1 MPKAAHYILRGVVR
15 HMSKPTIIL
24 ATSNG
29 VGMGHLARASAVA
42 LALKDVANPIIVS
55 MAGGIAEIPS
65 FMGIRCE
72 YIPGR
77 DRLWMSREKWDKYL
91 RDRLLALVEE
101 TGAKVLSFDG
111 VVPYPGVIAAKNS
124 HPSLKLV
131 WVRRGLWQKKP
142 QRFIL
147 GLQAAMMDVIIEPGD
162 IARAYDFGPTS
173 QRKDAVITS
182 PVSLFR
188 KEDAL
193 SRDDARRALG
203 LDLNRPVALVQLGTG
218 DSDVNHKMEAALEGL
233 IGWKDLQVIL
243 TKAPIDKDGK
253 SLAPAG
259 LDIKTVRY
267 FPLAQV
273 LHAFDAG
280 ICATGYN
287 GVHELLPA
295 QVPTVFVSNIR
306 GTDDQEARARW
317 CHDFGY
323 ALRADQSD
331 LNEITA
337 TVKKLQDP
345 LVRAQLSARCAELPN
360 TTGGA
365 EIAAMLYRLAIEQ
378 KPVRAKTFTFARLMA
393 QDHINRGLRHVANLG
408 LRRVALVYRFLN
420 PHISVQEIDQVPPV
434 FGNHTTAAELHPLI
448 KSATRYEHMI
458 EGASDN
464 YRKRREEIAF
474 AAYGKEM
481 IVTKTK

>member
-1 MPKAAHYILRGVVR
+1 
-15 HMSKPTIIL
+15 MSKPTIIL

-29 VGMGHLARASAVA
+29 VGMGHLARASAIA
-42 LALKDVANPIIVS
+42 LALKPVANPIIVS
-55 MAGGIAEIPS
+55 MAGGIAEVPS

-77 DRLWMSREKWDKYL
+77 DRLWMPRENWDAYL
-91 RDRLLALVEE
+91 RDRLLALVDE
-101 TGAKVLSFDG
+101 TDAKVLSFDG
-111 VVPYPGVIAAKNS
+111 VVPYPGVIAARNTNPK
-124 HPSLKLV
+124 LKLV

-147 GLQAAMMDVIIEPGD
+147 GLQAKMMDAIIEPGD

-173 QRKDAVITS
+173 KRNDSVLTS

-193 SRDDARRALG
+193 SREDARKALG

-218 DSDVNHKMEAALEGL
+218 DSDVNHKMTAALEGL
-233 IGWKDLQVIL
+233 LGWKDLQVVL
-243 TKAPIDKDGK
+243 TKAPIDKNGN
-253 SLAPAG
+253 SLVPEG
-259 LDIKTVRY
+259 LDIKVARY
-267 FPLAQV
+267 FPLAKV

-323 ALRADQSD
+323 ALRADQAD
-331 LNEITA
+331 LADITK
-337 TVKKLQDP
+337 TVKQLQDP
-345 LVRAQLSARCAELPN
+345 QIRAGLSAKCAELPN
-360 TTGGA
+360 TTGGQ
-365 EIAAMLYRLAIEQ
+365 EIADMLFALTKEQ
-378 KPVRAKTFTFARLMA
+378 TPQQAKSLTFKRLMI
-393 QDHINRGLRHVANLG
+393 QDHFNRGLRHVANLG
-408 LRRVALVYRFLN
+408 LRRVALVYRFIN
-420 PHISVQEIDQVPPV
+420 PHKDVQITKEEPPV
-434 FGNHTTAAELHPLI
+434 FGDSTDSATLQKLI
-448 KSATRYEHMI
+448 KSGTRFEHLI
-458 EGASDN
+458 TQASPG
-464 YRKRREEIAF
+464 YRAKREEIAQE
-474 AAYGKEM
+474 AYGDLVE
-481 IVTKTK
+481 

>member
-1 MPKAAHYILRGVVR
+1 
-15 HMSKPTIIL
+15 
-24 ATSNG
+24 
-29 VGMGHLARASAVA
+29 MGHLARASAVA
-42 LALKDVANPIIVS
+42 LALKPVANPIIVS

-77 DRLWMSREKWDKYL
+77 DRLWMSREKWDAYL

-101 TGAKVLSFDG
+101 TDAKVLSFDG
-111 VVPYPGVIAAKNS
+111 VVPYPGVIAARNANPK
-124 HPSLKLV
+124 LKLV

-147 GLQAAMMDVIIEPGD
+147 GLQAKMMDAIVEPGD

-173 QRKDAVITS
+173 KRKDSVLTS

-193 SRDDARRALG
+193 SFADARKALG
-203 LDLNRPVALVQLGTG
+203 LDQNRPVALVQLGTG
-218 DSDVNHKMEAALEGL
+218 DSDVNHKMTAALEGL
-233 IGWKDLQVIL
+233 LGWKDLQVIL
-243 TKAPIDKDGK
+243 TKAPIDKDGN
-253 SLAPAG
+253 SLAPEG
-259 LDIKTVRY
+259 LDIKVARY
-267 FPLAQV
+267 FPLAKV

-317 CHDFGY
+317 CHDFGF
-323 ALRADQSD
+323 ALRADQAD
-331 LNEITA
+331 LADITK

-345 LVRAQLSARCAELPN
+345 EVRAGLSAKCAELPN
-360 TTGGA
+360 TTGGQA
-365 EIAAMLYRLAIEQ
+365 IADILFSLATAQ
-378 KPVRAKTFTFARLMA
+378 APAKAKTFTFIRLMA

-408 LRRVALVYRFLN
+408 LRRVALVYRFIN
-420 PHISVQEIDQVPPV
+420 PHIVVQVTKQEPPV
-434 FGNHTTAAELHPLI
+434 FGDSTDSAELHKLI
-448 KSATRYEHMI
+448 KSATRFEHLI
-458 EGASDN
+458 TGSSPA
-464 YRKRREEIAF
+464 YRAKREEIAKT
-474 AAYGKEM
+474 AYGDLVEIIK
-481 IVTKTK
+481 K

>member
-1 MPKAAHYILRGVVR
+1 MTT
-15 HMSKPTIIL
+15 SKPTIIL

-42 LALKDVANPIIVS
+42 LALKPVANPIIVS

-77 DRLWMSREKWDKYL
+77 DRLWMSREKWDSYL

-101 TGAKVLSFDG
+101 TDAKVLSFDG
-111 VVPYPGVIAAKNS
+111 VVPYPGVIAARNANPK
-124 HPSLKLV
+124 LKLV

-147 GLQAAMMDVIIEPGD
+147 GLQAKMMDAIVEPGD

-173 QRKDAVITS
+173 KRKDSVLTS

-193 SRDDARRALG
+193 SREDARKALG

-218 DSDVNHKMEAALEGL
+218 DSDVNHKMTAALEGL
-233 IGWKDLQVIL
+233 LGWKDLQVIL
-243 TKAPIDKDGK
+243 TKAPIDKDGN
-253 SLAPAG
+253 SLAPEG
-259 LDIKTVRY
+259 LDIKVARY
-267 FPLAQV
+267 FPLAKV

-317 CHDFGY
+317 CNDFGY
-323 ALRADQSD
+323 ALRADQAD
-331 LNEITA
+331 LTDITK
-337 TVKKLQDP
+337 TVKQLQDP
-345 LVRAQLSARCAELPN
+345 EVRARLSAKCAELPN
-360 TTGGA
+360 TTGGQ
-365 EIAAMLYRLAIEQ
+365 EIADILFELATAQ
-378 KPVRAKTFTFARLMA
+378 APARAKSFTFYRLMA

-420 PHISVQEIDQVPPV
+420 PHIVVQVTKQEPPV
-434 FGNHTTAAELHPLI
+434 FGDSIVPAELHTLI
-448 KSATRYEHMI
+448 KASTRFEHLI
-458 EGASDN
+458 TGASPA
-464 YRKRREEIAF
+464 YRAKREEIAKI
-474 AAYGKEM
+474 AYGDLVEIIK
-481 IVTKTK
+481 K

>member
-1 MPKAAHYILRGVVR
+1 MPKAAQYILRGVVR

-91 RDRLLALVEE
+91 RDRFLALVEE

-173 QRKDAVITS
+173 QRKDAVLTS

-188 KEDAL
+188 REDAL

-218 DSDVNHKMEAALEGL
+218 DSDVNHKMTAALEGL

-267 FPLAQV
+267 FPLAKV

-331 LNEITA
+331 LTDITE

-345 LVRAQLSARCAELPN
+345 LVRAQLSAQCANLPD

-365 EIAAMLYRLAIEQ
+365 EIAEILCKLAIVE
-378 KPVRAKTFTFARLMA
+378 KSTHAKDLTFKRLML
-393 QDHINRGLRHVANLG
+393 QDHFNRGLRHVANLG
-408 LRRVALVYRFLN
+408 IRRIALVYRRFY
-420 PHISVQEIDQVPPV
+420 PHKILEIVKQAPPIFGDSTKPEELRELITSSNRFEHLISGSSP
-434 FGNHTTAAELHPLI
+434 AYLI
-448 KSATRYEHMI
+448 R
-458 EGASDN
+458 
-464 YRKRREEIAF
+464 RKEIAQE
-474 AAYGKEM
+474 AYGMPVE
-481 IVTKTK
+481 IVKR

>member
-1 MPKAAHYILRGVVR
+1 MTT
-15 HMSKPTIIL
+15 SKPTIIL

-42 LALKDVANPIIVS
+42 LALKPVANPIIVS

-77 DRLWMSREKWDKYL
+77 DRLWMSREKWDSYL

-101 TGAKVLSFDG
+101 TDAKVLSFDG
-111 VVPYPGVIAAKNS
+111 VVPYPGVIAARNANPK
-124 HPSLKLV
+124 LKLV

-147 GLQAAMMDVIIEPGD
+147 GLQAKMMDTIVEPGD
-162 IARAYDFGPTS
+162 IARSYDFGPTS
-173 QRKDAVITS
+173 KRKDSVLTS

-193 SRDDARRALG
+193 SREDARKALG

-218 DSDVNHKMEAALEGL
+218 DSDVNHKMTAALEGL
-233 IGWKDLQVIL
+233 LGWKDLQVIL
-243 TKAPIDKDGK
+243 TKAPIDKDGN
-253 SLAPAG
+253 SLAPEG
-259 LDIKTVRY
+259 LDIKVARY
-267 FPLAQV
+267 FPLAKV

-317 CHDFGY
+317 CNDFGY
-323 ALRADQSD
+323 ALRADQAD
-331 LNEITA
+331 LADITK
-337 TVKKLQDP
+337 TVKQLQDP
-345 LVRAQLSARCAELPN
+345 EVRARLSAKCAELPN
-360 TTGGA
+360 TTGGQ
-365 EIAAMLYRLAIEQ
+365 EIADILFALATAQ
-378 KPVRAKTFTFARLMA
+378 APARAKTFTFYRLMA

-420 PHISVQEIDQVPPV
+420 PHIVVQVTKQEPPV
-434 FGNHTTAAELHPLI
+434 FGDSIVPAELHTLI
-448 KSATRYEHMI
+448 KASTRFEHLI
-458 EGASDN
+458 TGASPA
-464 YRKRREEIAF
+464 YRARREEIAKT
-474 AAYGKEM
+474 AYGDLVEIIK
-481 IVTKTK
+481 K

>member
-1 MPKAAHYILRGVVR
+1 
-15 HMSKPTIIL
+15 MSKPTIIL

-42 LALKDVANPIIVS
+42 VALKEVANPIIVS

-65 FMGIRCE
+65 FMGVRCE

-101 TGAKVLSFDG
+101 TGATVLSFDG

-124 HPSLKLV
+124 SPSLKLV

-147 GLQAAMMDVIIEPGD
+147 GLQASMMDVIIEPGD

-173 QRKDAVITS
+173 KRKDSVLTS
-182 PVSLFR
+182 PVSLFKR
-188 KEDAL
+188 EEAL
-193 SRDDARRALG
+193 SREEARKVLG
-203 LDLNRPVALVQLGTG
+203 LDPDRPVALVQLGTG
-218 DSDVNHKMEAALEGL
+218 DSDVNHKMTAALEGL

-243 TKAPIDKDGK
+243 TKAPIDKEGN
-253 SLAPAG
+253 SLAPEG
-259 LDIKTVRY
+259 LDIKVARY
-267 FPLAQV
+267 FPLAEV

-295 QVPTVFVSNIR
+295 QIPTVFVSNIR

-317 CHDFGY
+317 CNDFGY

-331 LNEITA
+331 LADITA
-337 TVKKLQDP
+337 TVRKLQNP
-345 LVRAQLSARCAELPN
+345 EIRAQLSAKCAELPETN
-360 TTGGA
+360 GGQ
-365 EIAAMLYRLAIEQ
+365 EIADILFTLATQENSTGAKNLTFMRLL
-378 KPVRAKTFTFARLMA
+378 V
-393 QDHINRGLRHVANLG
+393 QDHINRGMRHVLNLG
-408 LRRVALVYRFLN
+408 IRRLALIYRFLN
-420 PHISVQEIDQVPPV
+420 PHIVVEITKAEPPI
-434 FGNHTTAAELHPLI
+434 FGDSTKPEELRELI
-448 KSATRYEHMI
+448 KSTTRFEHLVS
-458 EGASDN
+458 GASN
-464 YRKRREEIAF
+464 QYRLRREEIANE
-474 AAYGKEM
+474 AYGNLVE
-481 IVTKTK
+481 VVRTK

>member
-1 MPKAAHYILRGVVR
+1 
-15 HMSKPTIIL
+15 MSKPTIIL

-42 LALKDVANPIIVS
+42 VALKDVANPIIVS
-55 MAGGIAEIPS
+55 MAGGIAEIPA

-77 DRLWMSREKWDKYL
+77 DRMWMSREKWDVYL

-111 VVPYPGVIAAKNS
+111 VVPYPGVIAAKNAN
-124 HPSLKLV
+124 PNLKLV

-147 GLQAAMMDVIIEPGD
+147 GLQSKMMDAIIEPGD

-173 QRKDAVITS
+173 KRKDSVLTS

-188 KEDAL
+188 KDDAM

-203 LDLNRPVALVQLGTG
+203 LDLNRPTVLVQLGTG
-218 DSDVNHKMEAALEGL
+218 EGDVNEKMTAALSGL
-233 IGWKDLQVIL
+233 LGWKDLQVIL
-243 TKAPIDKDGK
+243 TKAPVDKDGK
-253 SLAPAG
+253 SLAPEGIDLKVA
-259 LDIKTVRY
+259 RY
-267 FPLAQV
+267 FPLAKV

-295 QVPTVFVSNIR
+295 QLPTVFVSNIR
-306 GTDDQEARARW
+306 GTDDQEARAKW
-317 CHDFGY
+317 CHDFGF
-323 ALRADQSD
+323 ALRADQAD
-331 LNEITA
+331 LADITA
-337 TVKKLQDP
+337 KVKMLQDP
-345 LVRAQLSARCAELPN
+345 AVRKRLSEKCAELPE
-360 TTGGA
+360 TTGGQ
-365 EIAAMLYRLAIEQ
+365 EIAEVLYKLALAE
-378 KPVRAKTFTFARLMA
+378 KPTDPRTFTFIRLMA
-393 QDHINRGLRHVANLG
+393 QDHLNRGLRHVANLG
-408 LRRVALVYRFLN
+408 LRRVALVYRLLI
-420 PHISVQEIDQVPPV
+420 PHKKLQEIDEEPPV
-434 FGNHTTAAELHPLI
+434 FGDQSTSAELHPLI
-448 KSATRYEHMI
+448 KSSTRFEHLI
-458 EGASDN
+458 TGASDN

-474 AAYGKEM
+474 AAYGKETV
-481 IVTKTK
+481 ITKTK

>member
-1 MPKAAHYILRGVVR
+1 MT
-15 HMSKPTIIL
+15 KPTIIL

-42 LALKDVANPIIVS
+42 MALKPVANPIIVS

-65 FMGIRCE
+65 FMDIRCE

-77 DRLWMSREKWDKYL
+77 DRLWMSREKWDAYL
-91 RDRLLALVEE
+91 RDRLLALVDE
-101 TGAKVLSFDG
+101 TDAKVLSFDG
-111 VVPYPGVIAAKNS
+111 VVPYPGVIAARNANPK
-124 HPSLKLV
+124 LKLV

-147 GLQAAMMDVIIEPGD
+147 GLQAKMMDAIVEPGD

-173 QRKDAVITS
+173 KRKDSVLTS

-193 SRDDARRALG
+193 SRADARKALG
-203 LDLNRPVALVQLGTG
+203 LDQNRPVALVQLGTG
-218 DSDVNHKMEAALEGL
+218 DSDVNHKMTAALEGL
-233 IGWKDLQVIL
+233 LGWKDLQVIL
-243 TKAPIDKDGK
+243 TKAPVDKDGN
-253 SLAPAG
+253 SLAPEG
-259 LDIKTVRY
+259 LDIKVARY
-267 FPLAQV
+267 FPLAKV

-323 ALRADQSD
+323 ALRADQAD
-331 LNEITA
+331 LADITK

-345 LVRAQLSARCAELPN
+345 QVRAALSAKCAELPQ
-360 TTGGA
+360 TTGGQ
-365 EIAAMLYRLAIEQ
+365 EIADILYALATKQ
-378 KPVRAKTFTFARLMA
+378 APAKAKTFTFIRLMA

-420 PHISVQEIDQVPPV
+420 PHIVVQVTKQDPPS
-434 FGNHTTAAELHPLI
+434 FGDSTDSAELHKLI
-448 KSATRYEHMI
+448 KSASRFEHLI
-458 EGASDN
+458 ADASPA
-464 YRKRREEIAF
+464 YVAKRKEIART
-474 AAYGKEM
+474 AYGDLVEIIK
-481 IVTKTK
+481 K

>member
-1 MPKAAHYILRGVVR
+1 
-15 HMSKPTIIL
+15 MSKPTIIL

-42 LALKDVANPIIVS
+42 LALKQVANPIIVS

-77 DRLWMSREKWDKYL
+77 DRLWMSREKWDAYL

-101 TGAKVLSFDG
+101 TDAKVLSFDG
-111 VVPYPGVIAAKNS
+111 VVPYPGVIAARNANPK
-124 HPSLKLV
+124 LKLV

-142 QRFIL
+142 QRLIL
-147 GLQAAMMDVIIEPGD
+147 GLQAKMMDAIVEPGD

-173 QRKDAVITS
+173 KRNDSVLTS

-193 SRDDARRALG
+193 SREDARKALG

-218 DSDVNHKMEAALEGL
+218 DSDVNHKMTAALEGL
-233 IGWKDLQVIL
+233 LGWKDLQVVL
-243 TKAPIDKDGK
+243 TKAPIDKDGN
-253 SLAPAG
+253 SLAPEG
-259 LDIKTVRY
+259 LDIKVARY
-267 FPLAQV
+267 FPLAKV

-323 ALRADQSD
+323 ALRADQAD
-331 LNEITA
+331 LADITK
-337 TVKKLQDP
+337 TVKQLQDSQ
-345 LVRAQLSARCAELPN
+345 VRAGLSAQCAKLPN
-360 TTGGA
+360 TTGGQ
-365 EIAAMLYRLAIEQ
+365 EIADLLIALTKEQ
-378 KPVRAKTFTFARLMA
+378 SPQQAKSLTFKRLMI
-393 QDHINRGLRHVANLG
+393 QDHFNRGLRHVANLG
-408 LRRVALVYRFLN
+408 LRRVALIYRFIN
-420 PHISVQEIDQVPPV
+420 PHYGVQVTAQEPPV
-434 FGNHTTAAELHPLI
+434 FGDSTDSPTLQKLI
-448 KSATRYEHMI
+448 KSGTRFEHLI
-458 EGASDN
+458 TGASPA
-464 YRKRREEIAF
+464 YRAKREEIAKT
-474 AAYGKEM
+474 AYDNFFENIK
-481 IVTKTK
+481 K

>member
-188 KEDAL
+188 REDAL

-218 DSDVNHKMEAALEGL
+218 DSDVNHKMTAALEGL

-267 FPLAQV
+267 FPLAKV

-331 LNEITA
+331 LTDITA

-345 LVRAQLSARCAELPN
+345 LLRAQLSAQCANLPD

-365 EIAAMLYRLAIEQ
+365 EIAEILCKLAIAE
-378 KPVRAKTFTFARLMA
+378 KSTHAKDLTFKRLML
-393 QDHINRGLRHVANLG
+393 QDHFNRGLRHVANLG
-408 LRRVALVYRFLN
+408 IRRIALVYRRFY
-420 PHISVQEIDQVPPV
+420 PHKILEIVKQAPPIFGDSTKPEELRELITSSNRFEHLISGSSP
-434 FGNHTTAAELHPLI
+434 AYLI
-448 KSATRYEHMI
+448 R
-458 EGASDN
+458 
-464 YRKRREEIAF
+464 RKEIAQE
-474 AAYGKEM
+474 AYGMPVE
-481 IVTKTK
+481 IVQR

>member
-1 MPKAAHYILRGVVR
+1 
-15 HMSKPTIIL
+15 
-24 ATSNG
+24 
-29 VGMGHLARASAVA
+29 MGHLARASAVA
-42 LALKDVANPIIVS
+42 LALKPVANPIIVS

-77 DRLWMSREKWDKYL
+77 DRLWMSREKWDAYL
-91 RDRLLALVEE
+91 RDRLLALIDE
-101 TGAKVLSFDG
+101 TNAKVLSFDG
-111 VVPYPGVIAAKNS
+111 VVPYPGVIAARNAN
-124 HPSLKLV
+124 PQLKLV

-147 GLQAAMMDVIIEPGD
+147 GLQAKMMDAIVEPGD

-173 QRKDAVITS
+173 KRKDSVLTS

-193 SRDDARRALG
+193 SRKEARKALG

-218 DSDVNHKMEAALEGL
+218 DSDVNHKMTAALEGL
-233 IGWKDLQVIL
+233 LGWKDLQVVL
-243 TKAPIDKDGK
+243 TKAPIDKDGN
-253 SLAPAG
+253 SLAPEG
-259 LDIKTVRY
+259 LDIKVARY
-267 FPLAQV
+267 FPLAKV
-273 LHAFDAG
+273 LQAFDAG

-323 ALRADQSD
+323 ALRADQAD
-331 LNEITA
+331 LADITK

-345 LVRAQLSARCAELPN
+345 QVRAALSAKCAELPS
-360 TTGGA
+360 TTGGQ
-365 EIAAMLYRLAIEQ
+365 EIADMLFALTKKQTPQE
-378 KPVRAKTFTFARLMA
+378 AKSLTFKRLMI
-393 QDHINRGLRHVANLG
+393 QDHFNRGLRHVANLG
-408 LRRVALVYRFLN
+408 LRRVALVYRFIN
-420 PHISVQEIDQVPPV
+420 PHKDVQITKEEPPV
-434 FGNHTTAAELHPLI
+434 FGDSTDSPTLQKLI
-448 KSATRYEHMI
+448 KSGTRFEHLI
-458 EGASDN
+458 TGASPG
-464 YRKRREEIAF
+464 YRERREEIAQQ
-474 AAYGKEM
+474 AYGDLVERIK
-481 IVTKTK
+481 K

>member
-1 MPKAAHYILRGVVR
+1 
-15 HMSKPTIIL
+15 MSKPTIIL

-42 LALKDVANPIIVS
+42 YALKPVANPIIVS

-77 DRLWMSREKWDKYL
+77 DRLWMSREKWDAYL
-91 RDRLLALVEE
+91 RDRLLALVDE
-101 TGAKVLSFDG
+101 TDAKVLSFDG
-111 VVPYPGVIAAKNS
+111 VVPYPGVIAARNAN
-124 HPSLKLV
+124 PQLKLV

-147 GLQAAMMDVIIEPGD
+147 GLQAKMMDAIVEPGD
-162 IARAYDFGPTS
+162 IARAYDFGPTAK
-173 QRKDAVITS
+173 RKDSVLTA

-193 SRDDARRALG
+193 SREDARKALG

-218 DSDVNHKMEAALEGL
+218 DSDVNHKMTAALEGL
-233 IGWKDLQVIL
+233 LGWKDLQVML
-243 TKAPIDKDGK
+243 TKAPIDKDGN
-253 SLAPAG
+253 SLAPEG
-259 LDIKTVRY
+259 LDIKVARY
-267 FPLAQV
+267 FPLANV
-273 LHAFDAG
+273 LHAFDVG

-295 QVPTVFVSNIR
+295 QIPTVFVSNIR

-323 ALRADQSD
+323 ALRADQAD
-331 LNEITA
+331 LADITK

-345 LVRAQLSARCAELPN
+345 QVRAALSAKCAELPQ
-360 TTGGA
+360 TTGGQ
-365 EIAAMLYRLAIEQ
+365 EIADILYALATEQ
-378 KPVRAKTFTFARLMA
+378 ASARAKTFTFIRLMA

-408 LRRVALVYRFLN
+408 LRRVALVYRFIN
-420 PHISVQEIDQVPPV
+420 PHIVVQVTKQEPPV
-434 FGNHTTAAELHPLI
+434 FGDSTDSAELHKLI
-448 KSATRYEHMI
+448 KSASRFEHVI
-458 EGASDN
+458 TGSSSA
-464 YRKRREEIAF
+464 YVAKRKEIAKT
-474 AAYGKEM
+474 AYGDLVEIIK
-481 IVTKTK
+481 K

>member
-1 MPKAAHYILRGVVR
+1 
-15 HMSKPTIIL
+15 MSKPTIIL

-29 VGMGHLARASAVA
+29 VGMGHLARASAIA
-42 LALKDVANPIIVS
+42 LALKPVANPIIVS

-65 FMGIRCE
+65 LMGIRCE

-77 DRLWMSREKWDKYL
+77 DRLWMPREKWDAYL

-101 TGAKVLSFDG
+101 TDAKVLSFDG
-111 VVPYPGVIAAKNS
+111 VVPYPGVIAARNAN
-124 HPSLKLV
+124 PQLKLV

-147 GLQAAMMDVIIEPGD
+147 GLQAKMMDAIVEPGD

-173 QRKDAVITS
+173 KRKDSVLTS

-193 SRDDARRALG
+193 SREDARKALG

-218 DSDVNHKMEAALEGL
+218 DSDVNHKMTAALEGL
-233 IGWKDLQVIL
+233 LGWKDLQVVL
-243 TKAPIDKDGK
+243 TKAPIDKDGN
-253 SLAPAG
+253 SLAPEG
-259 LDIKTVRY
+259 LDIKVARY
-267 FPLAQV
+267 FPLAKV

-323 ALRADQSD
+323 ALRADQAD
-331 LNEITA
+331 LADITK

-345 LVRAQLSARCAELPN
+345 QIRAGLSAKCAELAN
-360 TTGGA
+360 TTGGQA
-365 EIAAMLYRLAIEQ
+365 IADMLLALTKEQTPQQAKSLTFKRLLI
-378 KPVRAKTFTFARLMA
+378 
-393 QDHINRGLRHVANLG
+393 QDHFNRGLRHVANLG
-408 LRRVALVYRFLN
+408 LRRVALVYRFIN
-420 PHISVQEIDQVPPV
+420 PHKDVQITKEEPPV
-434 FGNHTTAAELHPLI
+434 FADSTDSAELQKLI
-448 KSATRYEHMI
+448 KSSVRFEHLI
-458 EGASDN
+458 TGASAA
-464 YRKRREEIAF
+464 YTAKRKEIANT
-474 AAYGKEM
+474 AYGDLVEIIK
-481 IVTKTK
+481 K